1 MNRSAELEMMDLPGQ
16 PPELLIDDLR
26 NLRLINRYLGCY
38 RNIER
43 ALARLI
49 DPKTT
54 RRFSLLD
61 VGTGSADIPALIARW
76 AQRRQVAARISALD
90 RETVTV
96 EQAAVQ
102 TRGYREISLLRGD
115 AMNLPF
121 RAASFDYVLAS
132 QLLHH
137 FSDEQIIAAIRAWAR
152 LARRAVIVNDLVRH
166 PLAYH
171 GIRLLAKSF
180 TRNEMTRMDGPR
192 SVARACTVDEWRA
205 LFRRADVG
213 RFDVIP
219 AFPYRMLGLI
229 WPGS

>member
-1 MNRSAELEMMDLPGQ
+1 MKRSAELEMMDFPGQ
-16 PPELLIDDLR
+16 PRELLIDDLR

-38 RNIER
+38 RNVES

-49 DPKTT
+49 DGKTT
-54 RRFSLLD
+54 RRFTLLD
-61 VGTGSADIPALIARW
+61 VGTGSGDIPARIARW
-76 AQRRQVAARISALD
+76 ARRRQIAAEISALD
-90 RETVTV
+90 REIVTV
-96 EQAAVQ
+96 EQAAAQ
-102 TRGYREISLLRGD
+102 TRGLAEISLLRGD

-121 RAASFDYVLAS
+121 RTASFDYVLAS

-152 LARRAVIVNDLVRH
+152 IARRAVIVNDLVRH

-180 TRNEMTRMDGPR
+180 TRNAMTLTDAPL
-192 SVARACTVDEWRA
+192 SVQRALTVDEWRA

-213 RFDVIP
+213 EFEVIP
-219 AFPYRMLGLI
+219 AMPYRVLGLI